1 MSTALLFDLDGTL
14 VDSVADLAESLNA
27 ALSQC
32 QLLNVTVEQVATW
45 VGNGTRIL
53 SQRAVESMDAEDH
66 LEDVLAAFTAHY
78 AQSSHKASIPLR
90 GALEAL
96 EWAYGEGI
104 PMAVVTNKP
113 EAFAIDVL
121 KAQELEG
128 FFGAVVG
135 GDTCATNKPDP
146 EPLFEAMRRLGVEEA
161 IMVGDSKTD
170 VASGRNAQVPV
181 FAVEG
186 GYNHGL
192 PIADS
197 KPDEV
202 LLSLKQLPQV
212 WQKWQQVERA

>member
-27 ALSQC
+27 ALSQN

-45 VGNGTRIL
+45 VGNGTRVL
-53 SQRAVESMDAEDH
+53 VQRALGSMDAEDH
-66 LEDVLAAFTAHY
+66 LEQVLADFTSHY
-78 AQSSHKASIPLR
+78 AKSSHKASIPLR
-90 GALEAL
+90 GAIEAL

-113 EAFAIDVL
+113 EAFAFDVL
-121 KAQELEG
+121 KAQDLEG
-128 FFGAVVG
+128 FFPVVIG
-135 GDTCATNKPDP
+135 GDTCSTNKPDP
-146 EPLFEAMRRLGVEEA
+146 EPLQEAMKRLGVTEA

-170 VASGRNAQVPV
+170 VASGKNAGLPV

-192 PIADS
+192 PISDS
-197 KPDEV
+197 NPDVV
-202 LLSLKQLPQV
+202 LLSLKQLPQA
-212 WQKWQQVERA
+212 WQQWQQVEAI

>member
-1 MSTALLFDLDGTL
+1 
-14 VDSVADLAESLNA
+14 
-27 ALSQC
+27 
-32 QLLNVTVEQVATW
+32 
-45 VGNGTRIL
+45 
-53 SQRAVESMDAEDH
+53 MDAEDH

-146 EPLFEAMRRLGVEEA
+146 EPLFEAIRRLGVEEA